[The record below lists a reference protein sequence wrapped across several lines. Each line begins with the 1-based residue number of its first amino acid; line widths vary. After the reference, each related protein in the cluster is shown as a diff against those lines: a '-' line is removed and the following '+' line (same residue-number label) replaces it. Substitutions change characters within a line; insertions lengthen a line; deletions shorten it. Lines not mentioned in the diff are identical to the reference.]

1 MNPSGVQ
8 LARAMRPPGRQTRA
22 EFVGPGGG
30 PGGRDPVD
38 GEDGVEG
45 GVGEREVL
53 GVSLD
58 ELDLEVL
65 GRGPNPSAFEQCR
78 DVIDADRLAASA
90 GRCQSGIPT
99 SRGHIENSSAGQNV
113 RGLTEVL
120 GLKDDAGGDDGEI
133 AAGPGALLA
142 PLDCGNVGH
151 GRGLEGGIHQFVPP
165 GFDRPIKSTTG
176 RSLT

>member
-1 MNPSGVQ
+1 
-8 LARAMRPPGRQTRA
+8 MRPPGRQTRA
-22 EFVGPGGG
+22 SSPAAGGG
-30 PGGRDPVD
+30 RVQHDPVD

-58 ELDLEVL
+58 ELDLEAL

-99 SRGHIENSSAGQNV
+99 SRGHIENS
-113 RGLTEVL
+113 
-120 GLKDDAGGDDGEI
+120 
-133 AAGPGALLA
+133 
-142 PLDCGNVGH
+142 
-151 GRGLEGGIHQFVPP
+151 
-165 GFDRPIKSTTG
+165 
-176 RSLT
+176 